1 MIIWLASYPKSG
13 NTFLRTL
20 LTSYFFTKDGNF
32 SFEVLKNIK
41 QFPDNGVF
49 EKLGIDISNEKE
61 VIKNYIKVQE
71 ETNKRDGKAIR
82 FLKTH
87 STLQDMDG
95 YKFTDLNN
103 CLGAIYIVRDPR
115 NIATSYSNHEQTSL
129 DEAIERIKRFRIIGG
144 IKDSKDRK
152 SETITHVGSWSSH
165 YASWKEFKK
174 VDRYLLI
181 KYEDLLEETEKTF
194 SKVLNFIYKITKT
207 KLDLD
212 KNKLKNVLKTT
223 TFGNLK
229 NLEKNSNFPEA
240 NTGLNGKKI
249 TFFKYGA
256 KNNWKDFLTSKN
268 IKTLEDSFKKEME
281 ELGYL

>member
-20 LTSYFFTKDGNF
+20 LASYFFTKDGIFN
-32 SFEVLKNIK
+32 FEVLKNIK

-61 VIKNYIKVQE
+61 VIKNYIKVQQ
-71 ETNKRDGKAIR
+71 ETNKRDGQKIR

-103 CLGAIYIVRDPR
+103 CLGVIYIVRDPR
-115 NIATSYSNHEQTSL
+115 NVVTSYSNHEQTSL
-129 DEAIERIKRFRIIGG
+129 DESVERLKKFRMIGG
-144 IKDSKDRK
+144 IINDKDRK
-152 SETITHVGSWSSH
+152 NETITHVGSWSSH
-165 YASWKEFKK
+165 YVSWKEFKK
-174 VDRYLLI
+174 VDRYLLV
-181 KYEDLLEETEKTF
+181 KYEDLIEETEKTF
-194 SKVLNFIYKITKT
+194 LKVLSFIYKITKS
-207 KLDLD
+207 KLALD

-223 TFGNLK
+223 TFSNLQD
-229 NLEKNSNFPEA
+229 LEKNSYFPEA
-240 NTGLNGKKI
+240 TRDLKGKKI
-249 TFFKYGA
+249 TFFKYGL
-256 KNNWKDFLTSKN
+256 KNNWKDFLTSEN
-268 IKTLEDSFKKEME
+268 LNTLENIFKEEMK

>member
-49 EKLGIDISNEKE
+49 EKLGIDISNQKE
-61 VIKNYIKVQE
+61 VVKNYIKVQE
-71 ETNKRDGKAIR
+71 ETNKRDGKTIR

-87 STLQDMDG
+87 STLQDMNG

-103 CLGAIYIVRDPR
+103 SLGAIYIVRDPR
-115 NIATSYSNHEQTSL
+115 NVVKSYSNHYQTSL
-129 DEAIERIKRFRIIGG
+129 DDAIKDMKNFKIAGG
-144 IKDSKDRK
+144 IKNSKGRK
-152 SETITHVGSWSSH
+152 GETIVHIGSWSSH
-165 YASWKEFKK
+165 YISWKEFKK
-174 VDRYLLI
+174 VDRYLII

-194 SKVLNFIYKITKT
+194 LKILTFICKITKT

-223 TFGNLK
+223 AFSNLQ
-229 NLEKNSNFPEA
+229 NLEKKNGFSEASNVD
-240 NTGLNGKKI
+240 GKKI

-256 KNNWKDFLTSKN
+256 KNNWKNFLTSKN
-268 IKTLEDSFKKEME
+268 IKTLEDSFKEEME
-281 ELGYL
+281 ELEYL

>member
-13 NTFLRTL
+13 NTFLRSL
-20 LTSYFFTKDGNF
+20 LTAYFFTKDGKFNF
-32 SFEVLKNIK
+32 DVLKNIN
-41 QFPDNGVF
+41 QFPNNITF

-71 ETNKRDGKAIR
+71 ETNKRDGQGIR

-87 STLQDMDG
+87 STLQDIDG
-95 YKFTDLNN
+95 HKFTNLNN

-115 NIATSYSNHEQTSL
+115 DIAKSYSNHYQTSL
-129 DEAIERIKRFRIIGG
+129 DDAIKEMKNFKISGG
-144 IKDSKDRK
+144 IKNSKDRK
-152 SETITHVGSWSSH
+152 SETIVHIGSWSSH
-165 YASWKEFKK
+165 YASWKEFDK

-181 KYEDLLEETEKTF
+181 KYEDLVKETEKTF
-194 SKVLNFIYKITKT
+194 LKVLTFVCKLTKK

-212 KNKLKNVLKTT
+212 KNKLTNVLNSTSFDSVQK
-223 TFGNLK
+223 
-229 NLEKNSNFPEA
+229 LEKQNGFSEASNF
-240 NTGLNGKKI
+240 NGKKI

-256 KNNWKDFLTSKN
+256 KNNWKKFLTSENKKK
-268 IKTLEDSFKKEME
+268 IEDIFKEEMK

>member
-13 NTFLRTL
+13 NTFLRSL
-20 LTSYFFTKDGNF
+20 LTAYLFTKDGNF
-32 SFEVLKNIK
+32 NFSVLKNIN
-41 QFPDNGVF
+41 QFPNNVTF

-71 ETNKRDGKAIR
+71 ETNKRDGQGIR

-87 STLQDMDG
+87 STLQDING
-95 YKFTDLNN
+95 HKFTNLNN

-115 NIATSYSNHEQTSL
+115 DVVKSYSNHYQTSI
-129 DEAIERIKRFRIIGG
+129 DESINHMNEFNIGG
-144 IKDSKDRK
+144 GVKSKDRK
-152 SETITHVGSWSSH
+152 NETITHIGSWSSH
-165 YASWKEFKK
+165 FTSWKEFDK

-181 KYEDLLEETEKTF
+181 KYEDLIEETEKTF
-194 SKVLNFIYKITKT
+194 LKVLTFICKLTKK

-212 KNKLKNVLKTT
+212 KNKLTNVLKTT
-223 TFGNLK
+223 SFDSMQK
-229 NLEKNSNFPEA
+229 LEKQNGFSEASNF
-240 NTGLNGKKI
+240 NGKKI

-256 KNNWKDFLTSKN
+256 KNNWKNFLTSENRKK
-268 IKTLEDSFKKEME
+268 IEDLFREEMK

>member
-129 DEAIERIKRFRIIGG
+129 DEAIERIKKFRIIGG

-194 SKVLNFIYKITKT
+194 SKVLNFICKITKT

>member
-181 KYEDLLEETEKTF
+181 KYEDLLKDTEKTF

-240 NTGLNGKKI
+240 NTDLNGKKI
-249 TFFKYGA
+249 TFFKYGP

>member
-194 SKVLNFIYKITKT
+194 SKVLNFICKITKT

>member
-129 DEAIERIKRFRIIGG
+129 DEAIERIKKFRIIGG

-181 KYEDLLEETEKTF
+181 KYEDLLKDTEKTF
-194 SKVLNFIYKITKT
+194 SKVLNFICKITKT

>member
-13 NTFLRTL
+13 NTFLRAL
-20 LTSYFFTKDGNF
+20 LTSYLFTKDGNF
-32 SFEVLKNIK
+32 TFEVLKKIK

-49 EKLGIDISNEKE
+49 KKLGIDTSNEKE

-87 STLQDMDG
+87 STLHDMDG

-115 NIATSYSNHEQTSL
+115 NIVTSYSNHDQTSL
-129 DEAIERIKRFRIIGG
+129 DEAIERIKKFRMIGG

-181 KYEDLLEETEKTF
+181 KYEDLLKDTEKTF

-223 TFGNLK
+223 TFDNLK

-240 NTGLNGKKI
+240 NTDLNGKKI

>member
-13 NTFLRTL
+13 NTFLRSL
-20 LTSYFFTKDGNF
+20 LTAYLFTKDGNF
-32 SFEVLKNIK
+32 NFSVLKNIN
-41 QFPDNGVF
+41 QFPNNVTF

-71 ETNKRDGKAIR
+71 ETNKRDGQGIR

-87 STLQDMDG
+87 STLQDING
-95 YKFTDLNN
+95 HKFTNLNN

-115 NIATSYSNHEQTSL
+115 DVVKSYSNHNSTSI
-129 DEAIERIKRFRIIGG
+129 DESINHMKEFNIGG
-144 IKDSKDRK
+144 GVKSKDRK
-152 SETITHVGSWSSH
+152 NETITHIGSWSSH
-165 YASWKEFKK
+165 YTSWKEFDK

-181 KYEDLLEETEKTF
+181 KYEDLVEETEKTF
-194 SKVLNFIYKITKT
+194 LKVLTFVCKLSKK

-212 KNKLKNVLKTT
+212 KNKLKNVLNTT
-223 TFGNLK
+223 SFDSMQK
-229 NLEKNSNFPEA
+229 LEKQNGFSEASN
-240 NTGLNGKKI
+240 LNGKKI

-256 KNNWKDFLTSKN
+256 KNNWKNFLTSDNRKK
-268 IKTLEDSFKKEME
+268 IEDSFREEMK

>member
-13 NTFLRTL
+13 NTFLRAL
-20 LTSYFFTKDGNF
+20 LTSYLFTKDGNF
-32 SFEVLKNIK
+32 TFEVLKKIK

-49 EKLGIDISNEKE
+49 KKLGIDTSNEKE

-87 STLQDMDG
+87 STLHDMDG

-115 NIATSYSNHEQTSL
+115 NIVTSYSNHDQTSL
-129 DEAIERIKRFRIIGG
+129 DEAIERIKKFRIIGG

-194 SKVLNFIYKITKT
+194 SKVLNFICKITKT

-212 KNKLKNVLKTT
+212 KNKLKNVLNTT
-223 TFGNLK
+223 SFESMQK
-229 NLEKNSNFPEA
+229 LEKQNGFNEASNF
-240 NTGLNGKKI
+240 NGKKV

-256 KNNWKDFLTSKN
+256 KNNWKKLLTLEN
-268 IKTLEDSFKKEME
+268 IKKIEDIFREEMK

>member
-13 NTFLRTL
+13 NTFLRAL
-20 LTSYFFTKDGNF
+20 LTSYLFTKDGNF
-32 SFEVLKNIK
+32 TFEVLKKIK

-49 EKLGIDISNEKE
+49 KKLGIDTSNEKE

-87 STLQDMDG
+87 STLHDMDG

-115 NIATSYSNHEQTSL
+115 NIVTSYSNHDQTSL
-129 DEAIERIKRFRIIGG
+129 DEAIERIKKFRMIGG
-144 IKDSKDRK
+144 IKDSKDRRN
-152 SETITHVGSWSSH
+152 ETITHIGSWSSH
-165 YASWKEFKK
+165 YISWKEFKK

-194 SKVLNFIYKITKT
+194 SKVLNFICKITKT